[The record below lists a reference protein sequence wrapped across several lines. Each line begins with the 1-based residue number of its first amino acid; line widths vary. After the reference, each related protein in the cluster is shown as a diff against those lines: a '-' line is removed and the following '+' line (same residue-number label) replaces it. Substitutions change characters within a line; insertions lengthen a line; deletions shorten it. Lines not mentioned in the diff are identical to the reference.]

1 MNNISLVGR
10 ITVDPE
16 LKYTQSN
23 FPVISFTVA
32 VDRPTQEKQ
41 TDFIPCVAWR
51 KTAEFVS
58 KYFSKGSKIALVG
71 SLQSRKWQDKDGKSR
86 TSIEVLVDRVE
97 FCESKK
103 SDWTQKAD
111 AAEYVEEY
119 EEYSENDQLPF

>member
-23 FPVISFTVA
+23 LPVISFTVA

-58 KYFSKGSKIALVG
+58 KYFYKGSKIALTG
-71 SLQSRKWQDKDGKSR
+71 SLQSRKWQDKDGKNH

-97 FCESKK
+97 FCEKK
-103 SDWTQKAD
+103 SDSTPSWTQQ
-111 AAEYVEEY
+111 AESAEEY
-119 EEYSENDQLPF
+119 DELEELPY